1 MAYAEDFNQEN
12 RARFSGAKET
22 SLQDMDQGQLNRYSK
37 LYPKITSIYTF
48 SHQNPIEFPWCFVP
62 NNAGNPKPSTYLY
75 HLAMVDA
82 VCIIQ
87 ILIVGMVYRSGFN
100 TLITEYHLKPQWW

>member
-48 SHQNPIEFPWCFVP
+48 SHQNPIEFP
-62 NNAGNPKPSTYLY
+62 
-75 HLAMVDA
+75 
-82 VCIIQ
+82 
-87 ILIVGMVYRSGFN
+87 
-100 TLITEYHLKPQWW
+100 